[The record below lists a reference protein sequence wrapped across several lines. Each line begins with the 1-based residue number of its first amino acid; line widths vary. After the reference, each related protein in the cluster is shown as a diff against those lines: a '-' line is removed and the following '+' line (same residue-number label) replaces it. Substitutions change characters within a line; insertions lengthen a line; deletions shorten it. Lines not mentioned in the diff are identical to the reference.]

1 MARILAVDD
10 EKAILRLY
18 QRLLTR
24 EGYEVVTA
32 NDGLEGVETYQ
43 RSPDF
48 ATVITDIGM
57 PRASGLYVIEEIRKI
72 NTDQRI
78 LVVASCSNEDLQRA
92 RELGISGFLAKPFGD
107 GSSLVRLVK
116 GL

>member
-1 MARILAVDD
+1 MTRILAVDD
-10 EKAILRLY
+10 DKAILRLY
-18 QRLLTR
+18 QRLLPK

-32 NDGLEGVETYQ
+32 GDGLEGVEKYCA
-43 RSPDF
+43 SPDF
-48 ATVITDIGM
+48 GTVITDIGM

-72 NTDQRI
+72 NPDQRI

>member
-32 NDGLEGVETYQ
+32 NDGLEGVETY
-43 RSPDF
+43 RASPDF

-72 NTDQRI
+72 NPDQRI
-78 LVVASCSNEDLQRA
+78 LVVASCSNEDLQKA
-92 RELGISGFLAKPFGD
+92 QDLGISGFLTKPFGD